1 MTNGIDLQW
10 DLYHSKEREKLYKEM
25 YFKSAT
31 EPLEPEYDAQ
41 GIFFDE
47 NWRLIHIVTSFIL
60 RETLD
65 RAVL

>member
-1 MTNGIDLQW
+1 MTNGKDLQW
-10 DLYHSKEREKLYKEM
+10 VLHHSKEREKLYKEM

-47 NWRLIHIVTSFIL
+47 NWRQIHIVTAFIL